1 MKGFLE
7 TWASFSADLNLVIQI
22 AMGIALLVGT
32 FLARAKRYA
41 AHGVCQAAVLI
52 LNLPMIGL
60 VMWPSL
66 HVRVLPQLSR
76 HFGKRYY
83 AVAAAHGV
91 LGALAEV
98 LGLYIL
104 LVAGTNIL
112 PRTWRF
118 QRWKLCMR
126 IELALWWVVLLSGIG
141 TYYVWYA
148 APRSH

>member
-1 MKGFLE
+1 VKGFLG
-7 TWASFSADLNLVIQI
+7 TWAGFSTDLNLVVQI
-22 AMGIALLVGT
+22 AMGIALLAGA

-52 LNLPMIGL
+52 LNLPLIAL

-66 HVRVLPQLSR
+66 NARVLPRISS

-83 AVAAAHGV
+83 AIAMVHGA
-91 LGALAEV
+91 LGAVAEV

-112 PRTWRF
+112 PVTWRF
-118 QRWKLCMR
+118 QRWKLWMR
-126 IELALWWVVLLSGIG
+126 IELVLWWVVLLSGIG
-141 TYYVWYA
+141 TYYIWYA